1 MKKVI
6 KNIVV
11 KFLTLAA
18 VFGPVHKV
26 QAESHEG
33 DRIEPKGQVTVVNN
47 WEQDGR
53 KPLFGEVFVIPKF
66 SLEKEDRKIGYQGI
80 FWRAG
85 YTDGD
90 VDGWCRTEQ
99 FLSLENEDLKLR
111 IGRVLVREY
120 AGYMYCPTTP
130 RFDDLSAAKGT
141 GVGFTGIHA
150 MHKATGLGFGIAS
163 SNNQMNP
170 NDWDTGYLTWHKELC
185 DEFAVQAHIGAMRSE
200 LTRAGL
206 TAKWKPNKNITLVAE
221 GIYKNKEM
229 SELLTVNYQITDNLK
244 AFGGF
249 ELTHPER
256 GKAEGLITGG
266 LDYRIKQ
273 TGIHLFAGMH
283 QEIGGERV
291 TSAVAG
297 IRLQGVL
304 KAAREG
310 VNYHGL

>member
-1 MKKVI
+1 M
-6 KNIVV
+6 KNIVKNMV
-11 KFLTLAA
+11 IKFLALAA
-18 VFGPVHKV
+18 VFAPVQNAK
-26 QAESHEG
+26 AEARQNNSAEL
-33 DRIEPKGQVTVVNN
+33 KGQVTVVNN
-47 WEQDGR
+47 WEQDGQ
-53 KPLFGEVFVIPKF
+53 KPLFGEVFVIPKL
-66 SLEKEDRKIGYQGI
+66 SLEKEDKKIGYQGI
-80 FWRAG
+80 FWRSG
-85 YTDGD
+85 YADGN
-90 VDGWCRTEQ
+90 VNAWWRTEQ
-99 FLSLENEDLKLR
+99 FFSLENEDLKLR
-111 IGRVLVREY
+111 IGRTLVREY

-130 RFDDLSAAKGT
+130 RFDDLSASKGT

-150 MHKATGLGFGIAS
+150 MHKATGFGFGIAS

-185 DEFAVQAHIGAMRSE
+185 DEFAFQAHIGATRSE

-206 TAKWKPNKNITLVAE
+206 TAKWKPNKDFTLVAE

-244 AFGGF
+244 AFGGL
-249 ELTHPER
+249 EVTQPER
-256 GKAEGLITGG
+256 GKMSGLATAG

-273 TGIHLFAGMH
+273 TGIHLFAGVH
-283 QEIGGERV
+283 QEIGGERI